1 LLLLELI
8 ILLAG
13 ASSTP
18 STLAAADKSARSRVS
33 RCRVLLL
40 LFTATAIASPIVVL
54 AAARMLLLLLFLPA
68 AALPPAAAATA
79 AADDEGVVSSSY
91 DAQSSARLAGTCK
104 FCSAFRSAFKP
115 SSKLGLATSAL
126 LLLVLLLLLSSSS
139 GLPDWGLSKRDGC
152 RMRAALLMLPASSCT
167 SSAAPSTADMVAGT
181 CCMLA

>member
-13 ASSTP
+13 ASNTP

-40 LFTATAIASPIVVL
+40 LFNATAIASPIVVL

-68 AALPPAAAATA
+68 AASFPPAAAA
-79 AADDEGVVSSSY
+79 ADDGVVSSSY
-91 DAQSSARLAGTCK
+91 DAQSSAKLAGTCK
-104 FCSAFRSAFKP
+104 FCSAFKSAFNP

-126 LLLVLLLLLSSSS
+126 LLLLLLLSSSS
-139 GLPDWGLSKRDGC
+139 GLPAWGLSRRDGC
-152 RMRAALLMLPASSCT
+152 RIRAALLMLPASSCT

-181 CCMLA
+181 CCMLACSI